1 MTVGVPGGD
10 AITWD
15 IRYLA
20 SCGSNVQ
27 LSPHSIKIASAKEK
41 IEQILLFSDESKC
54 SVLQD
59 KNIYI
64 SFSLYLTY
72 LILFNDVENIIL
84 PSEDWWLHN
93 RKNTYKLILS
103 HIDYCVLGCIYDDD
117 TDTTGCSQAKQT
129 MNNWCWNGGAKPV
142 DKLASKTENRLNWK
156 LINSATRQW
165 RKGLGLVEVR
175 C

>member
-1 MTVGVPGGD
+1 MTLVVEAMEVDNVMTVGVPGGD

-103 HIDYCVLGCIYDDD
+103 HIDYCVLVVYMMMIPIPLGVVKLSKQWIIDAGMEEQSLSINLLPRQK
-117 TDTTGCSQAKQT
+117 TD
-129 MNNWCWNGGAKPV
+129 
-142 DKLASKTENRLNWK
+142 
-156 LINSATRQW
+156 
-165 RKGLGLVEVR
+165 
-175 C
+175 